1 MEELTKENYYDSSY
15 VSNSSLNW
23 ILPET
28 GGSAKK
34 YEYFST
40 HPQPE
45 LDSEAIRLGK
55 LIHLYVEKK
64 TFDVFQI
71 CSVPSP
77 SIKAVCDLILE
88 TGKGITNDTILEA
101 ANKLDY
107 QKSWKPETKIQK
119 ILDEGLGYMA
129 SIETAKANGKTLVSF
144 EELSK
149 LQLIGEEIK
158 NAVPELFESST
169 SEKYIL
175 NEYPISFLYY
185 PADTPEVRCKA
196 LIDVIVVDDS
206 NNTVTIYD
214 IKTSNVP
221 NSIYLGYNDV
231 EIQDKK
237 LVFKQV
243 EGTYI
248 KRNVHR
254 QMAFYKLACE
264 SKWPSYK
271 MQCKII
277 AVETN
282 APYEVSVK
290 KIIDE
295 TLKIGMYKI
304 EQAMNLL
311 NNHKLVG
318 YDL

>member
-1 MEELTKENYYDSSY
+1 MEELTRENYYDSSY

-28 GGSAKK
+28 GGSPKK

-40 HPQPE
+40 HQQPE

-64 TFDVFQI
+64 TFDAFQI

-77 SIKAVCDLILE
+77 SVKAVCDLILE
-88 TGKGITNDTILEA
+88 MGKGITNENILEA

-175 NEYPISFLYY
+175 NEYPIKFSYFGEN
-185 PADTPEVRCKA
+185 EVQCKA
-196 LIDVIVVDDS
+196 LIDVIVVDYS
-206 NNTVTIYD
+206 TNTVTIYD

-221 NSIYLGYNDV
+221 NSIYLGYNDA
-231 EIQDKK
+231 EIQDGK
-237 LVFKQV
+237 LVIKPV

-254 QMAFYKLACE
+254 QMAFYHMACK
-264 SKWPSYK
+264 SKWTSHK
-271 MQCKII
+271 IECKII

-290 KIIDE
+290 KLTDE
-295 TLKIGMYKI
+295 TLKLGMYKI
-304 EQAMNLL
+304 QLAMSLL
-311 NNHKLVG
+311 ENNKLVG